1 MAPAVLA
8 TLNEPSFQGQCGAVF
23 MRKFTS
29 QSVPENTNNPF
40 PSLFN
45 PNPSPN
51 FDSIHRSN
59 SSKQFDDSSDFGA
72 YATFN
77 VAGYTSSQ
85 LRELKKRLTS
95 ELEQIRIL
103 RERIESGT
111 FETQQVYNTPEVSA
125 VRSAPTNSFA
135 GETNDLGLKK
145 KKPKKNGSG
154 LKRCNPF
161 ATEESHMKR
170 PAASDP
176 ESEKL
181 LAGMLNTCSQILGKL
196 MKHKWAWVFNT
207 PVDVVGLGL
216 HDYHLIVKKPMDLG
230 TVKMN
235 LEKRFYVSPLD
246 FATDVRLTFRN
257 AMAYNPKGQD
267 VYFMAEKLLDQFDVM
282 FNPAFKKF
290 EAQQLKLTCSSSRPE
305 SEFMQRQWNQ
315 TPMAAIARRGTE
327 QISIAKKLDSVKPPQ
342 PTLPPQ
348 VVEPPLVQTPSP
360 SPPPPP
366 PPAVQPQP
374 PLPQPVTEVDAPPDV
389 TEVTKVRKGKLP
401 KPKAKDPNKR
411 LMTMEEKSK
420 LGMNLQDLPP
430 EKLGQLVQILR
441 KRNGHLAQDGD
452 EIELDIEAVDNETLW
467 ELDRF
472 VTNYKKMAS
481 KIKRQGFIRNASTP
495 PRNMTSVAAEMGSA
509 EKRTRKG
516 DAGEEDVDIGEDI
529 PIEDYPSVEI
539 ERDGTAVAAAASS
552 GSSSSGS
559 SSSSS
564 GSSSSDS
571 GSGGSSS
578 GSDSDADSVQSP
590 FVESKEAH

>member
-8 TLNEPSFQGQCGAVF
+8 TLNEPSYLEQCGAVF
-23 MRKFTS
+23 MRKFTN
-29 QSVPENTNNPF
+29 QSLPENTNHLP
-40 PSLFN
+40 PLLN
-45 PNPSPN
+45 PNPN
-51 FDSIHRSN
+51 FDKSN
-59 SSKQFDDSSDFGA
+59 SSKQFDDSSSFGS

-77 VAGYTSSQ
+77 VAGYTSNQ
-85 LRELKKRLTS
+85 LRELKKRFTS
-95 ELEQIRIL
+95 ELEQVRIL

-111 FETQQVYNTPEVSA
+111 FDTQQSYTLPEVPA
-125 VRSAPTNSFA
+125 VRSAPLNSFA
-135 GETNDLGLKK
+135 GQTNELGPKK
-145 KKPKKNGSG
+145 KKQKKNLSA
-154 LKRCNPF
+154 LKRCNQL
-161 ATEESHMKR
+161 AL
-170 PAASDP
+170 DP

-181 LAGMLNTCSQILGKL
+181 LAGMLNTCGQILVKL

-216 HDYHLIVKKPMDLG
+216 HDYHVIVKKPMDLG
-230 TVKMN
+230 TVKLN
-235 LEKRFYVSPLD
+235 LDKGFYVSPLD
-246 FATDVRLTFRN
+246 FATDVRLTFNN

-267 VYFMAEKLLDQFDVM
+267 VFFMAEKLLDHFDGM

-290 EAQQLKLTCSSSRPE
+290 EAQQRKLTGSSSRPE
-305 SEFMQRQWNQ
+305 PEFKAEFKPEFKQRQWNQ
-315 TPMAAIARRGTE
+315 DPMVANPRKGTE

-348 VVEPPLVQTPSP
+348 LVEPTRVQSP

-366 PPAVQPQP
+366 PPVVQPRPQS
-374 PLPQPVTEVDAPPDV
+374 PLPQPVTEVEVPPDLS
-389 TEVTKVRKGKLP
+389 EVTKGRKGKLP

-430 EKLGQLVQILR
+430 EKLGQLVQILK

-481 KIKRQGFIRNASTP
+481 KIKRQGFIRNVTTP
-495 PRNMTSVAAEMGSA
+495 PRNMTSLAEIGSA

-516 DAGEEDVDIGEDI
+516 DGGEEDVDIGEDI

-590 FVESKEAH
+590 FVEAKEAQ

>member
-1 MAPAVLA
+1 MAPAVLG
-8 TLNEPSFQGQCGAVF
+8 TLNEPSYQEQCGAVF
-23 MRKFTS
+23 MRKFTN
-29 QSVPENTNNPF
+29 QSVTENTNNLP
-40 PSLFN
+40 LFN
-45 PNPSPN
+45 PNPNPN
-51 FDSIHRSN
+51 FDRSN
-59 SSKQFDDSSDFGA
+59 SSNQFDDSSEFGS

-77 VAGYTSSQ
+77 IAGYTSNQ
-85 LRELKKRLTS
+85 LRELKKRFTS

-111 FETQQVYNTPEVSA
+111 FETQQAYTIPEVPA
-125 VRSAPTNSFA
+125 VRSAPLNSFA
-135 GETNDLGLKK
+135 GEKNDLGPKK
-145 KKPKKNGSG
+145 KKQKKNVSG
-154 LKRCNPF
+154 LKRGNQF
-161 ATEESHMKR
+161 
-170 PAASDP
+170 AASDP

-181 LAGMLNTCSQILGKL
+181 LAGMLNTCGQILVKL

-216 HDYHLIVKKPMDLG
+216 HDYHQVVKKPMDLG
-230 TVKMN
+230 TVKLN
-235 LEKRFYVSPLD
+235 LDKGFYVSPID
-246 FATDVRLTFRN
+246 FATDVRLTFNN
-257 AMAYNPKGQD
+257 AMTYNPKGQD
-267 VYFMAEKLLDQFDVM
+267 VYFMADKLLDHFDGM

-290 EAQQLKLTCSSSRPE
+290 EAQQLKLSGSSSRPE
-305 SEFMQRQWNQ
+305 PESKAEVKQRHWYQNP
-315 TPMAAIARRGTE
+315 PMVANPRKGTE
-327 QISIAKKLDSVKPPQ
+327 QISIAKKLDSVKPPL
-342 PTLPPQ
+342 PALPPQ
-348 VVEPPLVQTPSP
+348 LVEPSRVQSP

-366 PPAVQPQP
+366 PVVEPQV
-374 PLPQPVTEVDAPPDV
+374 PQPVIEVEAPPDV
-389 TEVTKVRKGKLP
+389 SEVTKGRKGKLP

-481 KIKRQGFIRNASTP
+481 KIKRQGFIRNVSTP
-495 PRNMTSVAAEMGSA
+495 PRNMTSVAEMGSA
-509 EKRTRKG
+509 EKRTRRG

-529 PIEDYPSVEI
+529 PIEDYPSVES
-539 ERDGTAVAAAASS
+539 ERDGTAVAGS

-559 SSSSS
+559 SSSSGGS
-564 GSSSSDS
+564 SSSSDS

-590 FVESKEAH
+590 FVEAKEAQ

>member
-1 MAPAVLA
+1 MAPAVLS
-8 TLNEPSFQGQCGAVF
+8 TLNEPSFHGQCGAVF
-23 MRKFTS
+23 MRKFTK
-29 QSVPENTNNPF
+29 QSVAENSSSPL
-40 PSLFN
+40 PPLFSPN
-45 PNPSPN
+45 PNPN
-51 FDSIHRSN
+51 FDS
-59 SSKQFDDSSDFGA
+59 SKGFDDSSNYGG

-77 VAGYTSSQ
+77 LAGYNSSQ
-85 LRELKKRLTS
+85 LRELKKRFTS

-111 FETQQVYNTPEVSA
+111 FESQRVEVSA
-125 VRSAPTNSFA
+125 VRVES
-135 GETNDLGLKK
+135 K
-145 KKPKKNGSG
+145 
-154 LKRCNPF
+154 KRCNPF
-161 ATEESHMKR
+161 GSEETPPKR
-170 PAASDP
+170 ERVLAS
-176 ESEKL
+176 
-181 LAGMLNTCSQILGKL
+181 MLNTCGQMLVKL

-230 TVKMN
+230 TVKLN
-235 LEKRFYVSPLD
+235 LEKGFYVSPLD

-267 VYFMAEKLLDQFDVM
+267 VYFMAEKLLDQFDVV

-290 EAQQLKLTCSSSRPE
+290 EAQLVKVKQKHWSQSPVE
-305 SEFMQRQWNQ
+305 ANV
-315 TPMAAIARRGTE
+315 RRGTE
-327 QISIAKKLDSVKPPQ
+327 QISIAKKLDSVKPLQ
-342 PTLPPQ
+342 PTLSPPQ
-348 VVEPPLVQTPSP
+348 VVEPARERT
-360 SPPPPP
+360 PPPPP
-366 PPAVQPQP
+366 QV
-374 PLPQPVTEVDAPPDV
+374 EAPPDV
-389 TEVTKVRKGKLP
+389 SEVTKGRNGKLP

-420 LGMNLQDLPP
+420 LGMYLQDLPP

-481 KIKRQGFIRNASTP
+481 KIKRQGFIHNVSTP
-495 PRNMTSVAAEMGSA
+495 PAARHMASDAEIGSA

-590 FVESKEAH
+590 FVEAKEAQG

>member
-8 TLNEPSFQGQCGAVF
+8 TLNEPSFHGQCGAVF
-23 MRKFTS
+23 MRKFTK
-29 QSVPENTNNPF
+29 QSVAENSNSPL
-40 PSLFN
+40 PPLFN
-45 PNPSPN
+45 PNPN
-51 FDSIHRSN
+51 FD
-59 SSKQFDDSSDFGA
+59 SSKQFDDSSNYGG

-77 VAGYTSSQ
+77 LSGYSSSQ
-85 LRELKKRLTS
+85 LKELKKRFTS

-111 FETQQVYNTPEVSA
+111 FETQHIYTTPEVPA
-125 VRSAPTNSFA
+125 VRSAPA
-135 GETNDLGLKK
+135 GETNELVLKK
-145 KKPKKNGSG
+145 HKPK
-154 LKRCNPF
+154 KRCNPF
-161 ATEESHMKR
+161 ASEETTHPKR
-170 PAASDP
+170 RSNP
-176 ESEKL
+176 ESEKA
-181 LAGMLNTCSQILGKL
+181 LAVMLSTCNQMLVKL

-216 HDYHLIVKKPMDLG
+216 HDYYLIVKKPMDLG
-230 TVKMN
+230 TVKLN
-235 LEKRFYVSPLD
+235 LEKGFYVSPLD

-267 VYFMAEKLLDQFDVM
+267 VYFMAEKLLDQFDLM

-290 EAQQLKLTCSSSRPE
+290 EAQQVKKLTGSSSRLEPE
-305 SEFMQRQWNQ
+305 VKQRVWNQ
-315 TPMAAIARRGTE
+315 SPMEANVRRGTE
-327 QISIAKKLDSVKPPQ
+327 QISIAKKLDSVKPLQ
-342 PTLPPQ
+342 PTLSPQ
-348 VVEPPLVQTPSP
+348 VVEPPRERTPSP
-360 SPPPPP
+360 SPPSPPEE
-366 PPAVQPQP
+366 VQAQP
-374 PLPQPVTEVDAPPDV
+374 LVSEVEAAAPDV
-389 TEVTKVRKGKLP
+389 SEVTKGRKGKLP

-481 KIKRQGFIRNASTP
+481 KIKRQGFIHNVSTP
-495 PRNMTSVAAEMGSA
+495 PAAINMASEAEMGSA

-539 ERDGTAVAAAASS
+539 ERDGTAAAAAASS

-590 FVESKEAH
+590 FVEAKEAQG

>member
-1 MAPAVLA
+1 
-8 TLNEPSFQGQCGAVF
+8 
-23 MRKFTS
+23 
-29 QSVPENTNNPF
+29 
-40 PSLFN
+40 
-45 PNPSPN
+45 
-51 FDSIHRSN
+51 
-59 SSKQFDDSSDFGA
+59 
-72 YATFN
+72 
-77 VAGYTSSQ
+77 
-85 LRELKKRLTS
+85 
-95 ELEQIRIL
+95 
-103 RERIESGT
+103 
-111 FETQQVYNTPEVSA
+111 
-125 VRSAPTNSFA
+125 
-135 GETNDLGLKK
+135 
-145 KKPKKNGSG
+145 
-154 LKRCNPF
+154 
-161 ATEESHMKR
+161 
-170 PAASDP
+170 
-176 ESEKL
+176 
-181 LAGMLNTCSQILGKL
+181 

-230 TVKMN
+230 TVKLN
-235 LEKRFYVSPLD
+235 LEKGFYVSPLD

-290 EAQQLKLTCSSSRPE
+290 EAQLVKLTGSTSR
-305 SEFMQRQWNQ
+305 SEPVVKQRQWSQSPVEGNV
-315 TPMAAIARRGTE
+315 RRGTE
-327 QISIAKKLDSVKPPQ
+327 QISIAKKLDSVKPLE
-342 PTLPPQ
+342 PTLSPPQ
-348 VVEPPLVQTPSP
+348 
-360 SPPPPP
+360 
-366 PPAVQPQP
+366 
-374 PLPQPVTEVDAPPDV
+374 
-389 TEVTKVRKGKLP
+389 LP

-481 KIKRQGFIRNASTP
+481 KIKRQGFILNVSTP
-495 PRNMTSVAAEMGSA
+495 PAARHMASEAEMGSA

-590 FVESKEAH
+590 FVEAKEAQG

>member
-23 MRKFTS
+23 MRKFTN
-29 QSVPENTNNPF
+29 QSLAENSN
-40 PSLFN
+40 FN
-45 PNPSPN
+45 PNPNPN

-59 SSKQFDDSSDFGA
+59 SSKQLDDSSDFGG
-72 YATFN
+72 YTTLN
-77 VAGYTSSQ
+77 VDGYTSIQ
-85 LRELKKRLTS
+85 LKELKNRLKS

-111 FETQQVYNTPEVSA
+111 FETRT
-125 VRSAPTNSFA
+125 APTNSFA
-135 GETNDLGLKK
+135 GETNDFGPKK
-145 KKPKKNGSG
+145 KKKNGSG

-161 ATEESHMKR
+161 TSEETHLKR
-170 PAASDP
+170 PAVSDP

-181 LAGMLNTCSQILGKL
+181 MAGMLNSCGQILVKL

-230 TVKMN
+230 TVKLN
-235 LEKRFYVSPLD
+235 LDKGFYVSPID
-246 FATDVRLTFRN
+246 FATDVRLTFNN

-267 VYFMAEKLLDQFDVM
+267 VYFMADKLLDHFDGM
-282 FNPAFKKF
+282 FGPVIKKF
-290 EAQQLKLTCSSSRPE
+290 EAQMLKLTGSTSRLEPE
-305 SEFMQRQWNQ
+305 FKPRQWNQ
-315 TPMAAIARRGTE
+315 NPMPVPVKAKKGTE
-327 QISIAKKLDSVKPPQ
+327 QISIAKKIESVKPPQ

-348 VVEPPLVQTPSP
+348 LVEPPRVQSP

-366 PPAVQPQP
+366 PAPVAQPQPQP
-374 PLPQPVTEVDAPPDV
+374 PPSIPQAVSEVEAPLPDV
-389 TEVTKVRKGKLP
+389 GEVTKGRKGKLP

-420 LGMNLQDLPP
+420 LGMNLQDLPQ

-481 KIKRQGFIRNASTP
+481 KIKRQGFIRNVSTP
-495 PRNMTSVAAEMGSA
+495 PRNITSLTEMGSA

-539 ERDGTAVAAAASS
+539 ERDGTAIAAAAASS

-564 GSSSSDS
+564 GSSSSES
-571 GSGGSSS
+571 GSGASSS

-590 FVESKEAH
+590 FVEAKEAQ

>member
-1 MAPAVLA
+1 MAPAVLG
-8 TLNEPSFQGQCGAVF
+8 TLNEPSYQEQCGAVF
-23 MRKFTS
+23 MRKFTN
-29 QSVPENTNNPF
+29 QSVTENTNNLP
-40 PSLFN
+40 LVN
-45 PNPSPN
+45 PNPNPN
-51 FDSIHRSN
+51 FDRSN
-59 SSKQFDDSSDFGA
+59 SSKQFDDSSEFGS

-77 VAGYTSSQ
+77 IAGYTSNQ
-85 LRELKKRLTS
+85 LRELKKRFTS

-111 FETQQVYNTPEVSA
+111 FETQQAYTIPEVPA
-125 VRSAPTNSFA
+125 VRSAPLNSFA
-135 GETNDLGLKK
+135 GEKNDLGPKK
-145 KKPKKNGSG
+145 KKQKKNVSG
-154 LKRCNPF
+154 LKRGNQF
-161 ATEESHMKR
+161 AT
-170 PAASDP
+170 SDP

-181 LAGMLNTCSQILGKL
+181 LAGMLNTCGQILVKL

-216 HDYHLIVKKPMDLG
+216 HDYHQVVKKPMDLG
-230 TVKMN
+230 TVKLN
-235 LEKRFYVSPLD
+235 LDKGFYVSPID
-246 FATDVRLTFRN
+246 FATDVRLTFNN
-257 AMAYNPKGQD
+257 AMTYNPKGQD
-267 VYFMAEKLLDQFDVM
+267 VYFMADKLLDHFDGM

-290 EAQQLKLTCSSSRPE
+290 EAQQLKLTGSSSRLEPE
-305 SEFMQRQWNQ
+305 VKQRHWNQ
-315 TPMAAIARRGTE
+315 NSPMVANPRKGTE
-327 QISIAKKLDSVKPPQ
+327 QISIAKKLDSVKPPL
-342 PTLPPQ
+342 PALPPQ
-348 VVEPPLVQTPSP
+348 LVEPSRVQSP

-366 PPAVQPQP
+366 PPPVVEPQ
-374 PLPQPVTEVDAPPDV
+374 LPQLVIEVEAPPDV
-389 TEVTKVRKGKLP
+389 SDVTKGRKGKLP

-481 KIKRQGFIRNASTP
+481 KIKRQGFIRNVSTP
-495 PRNMTSVAAEMGSA
+495 PRNMTSVAEMGSA
-509 EKRTRKG
+509 EKRTRRG

-539 ERDGTAVAAAASS
+539 ERDGTAVAGS

-559 SSSSS
+559 SSSSG
-564 GSSSSDS
+564 GSSSSS

-590 FVESKEAH
+590 FVEAKEAQ

>member
-1 MAPAVLA
+1 MAPAVLG
-8 TLNEPSFQGQCGAVF
+8 TLNEPSYQEQCGAVF
-23 MRKFTS
+23 MRKFTN
-29 QSVPENTNNPF
+29 QSVTENTNNLP
-40 PSLFN
+40 LVN
-45 PNPSPN
+45 PNPNPN
-51 FDSIHRSN
+51 FDRSN
-59 SSKQFDDSSDFGA
+59 SSKQFDDSSEFGS

-77 VAGYTSSQ
+77 IAGYTSNQ
-85 LRELKKRLTS
+85 LRELKKRFTS

-111 FETQQVYNTPEVSA
+111 FETQQAYTIPEVPA
-125 VRSAPTNSFA
+125 VRSAPLNSFA
-135 GETNDLGLKK
+135 GEKNDLGPKK
-145 KKPKKNGSG
+145 KKQKKNVSG
-154 LKRCNPF
+154 LKRGNQF
-161 ATEESHMKR
+161 AT
-170 PAASDP
+170 SDP

-181 LAGMLNTCSQILGKL
+181 LAGMLNTCGQILVKL

-216 HDYHLIVKKPMDLG
+216 HDYHQVVKKPMDLG
-230 TVKMN
+230 TVKLN
-235 LEKRFYVSPLD
+235 LDKGFYVSPID
-246 FATDVRLTFRN
+246 FATDVRLTFNN
-257 AMAYNPKGQD
+257 AMTYNPKGQD
-267 VYFMAEKLLDQFDVM
+267 VYFMADKLLDHFDGM

-290 EAQQLKLTCSSSRPE
+290 EAQQLKLTGSSSRLEPE
-305 SEFMQRQWNQ
+305 VKQRHWNQ
-315 TPMAAIARRGTE
+315 NSPMVANPRKGTE
-327 QISIAKKLDSVKPPQ
+327 QISIAKKLDSVKPPL
-342 PTLPPQ
+342 PALPPQ
-348 VVEPPLVQTPSP
+348 LVEPSRVQSP

-366 PPAVQPQP
+366 PPPVVEPQ
-374 PLPQPVTEVDAPPDV
+374 LPQLVIEVEAPPDV
-389 TEVTKVRKGKLP
+389 SDVTKGRKGKLP

-481 KIKRQGFIRNASTP
+481 KIKRQGFIRNVSTP
-495 PRNMTSVAAEMGSA
+495 PRNMTSVAEMGSA
-509 EKRTRKG
+509 EKRTRRG

-539 ERDGTAVAAAASS
+539 ERDGTAVAGS

-559 SSSSS
+559 SSSSGGS
-564 GSSSSDS
+564 SSSSDS

-590 FVESKEAH
+590 FVEAKEAQ

>member
-1 MAPAVLA
+1 MAPAVLG
-8 TLNEPSFQGQCGAVF
+8 TLNEPSYQEQCGAVF
-23 MRKFTS
+23 MRKFTN
-29 QSVPENTNNPF
+29 QSVTENTNNLP
-40 PSLFN
+40 LFN
-45 PNPSPN
+45 PNPNPN
-51 FDSIHRSN
+51 FDRSN
-59 SSKQFDDSSDFGA
+59 SSKQFDDSSEFGS

-77 VAGYTSSQ
+77 IAGYTSNQ
-85 LRELKKRLTS
+85 LRELKKRFTS

-111 FETQQVYNTPEVSA
+111 FETQQAYTIPEVPA
-125 VRSAPTNSFA
+125 VRSAPLNSFA
-135 GETNDLGLKK
+135 GEKNDLGPKK
-145 KKPKKNGSG
+145 KKQKKNVSG
-154 LKRCNPF
+154 LKRSNQF
-161 ATEESHMKR
+161 TD
-170 PAASDP
+170 SDP

-181 LAGMLNTCSQILGKL
+181 LAGMLNTCGQILVKL

-216 HDYHLIVKKPMDLG
+216 HDYHQVVKKPMDLG
-230 TVKMN
+230 TVKLN
-235 LEKRFYVSPLD
+235 LDKGFYVSPID
-246 FATDVRLTFRN
+246 FATDVRLTFNN
-257 AMAYNPKGQD
+257 AMTYNPKGQD
-267 VYFMAEKLLDQFDVM
+267 VYFMADKLLDHFDGM

-290 EAQQLKLTCSSSRPE
+290 EAQQLKLTGSSSRLEPE
-305 SEFMQRQWNQ
+305 VKQRHWNQ
-315 TPMAAIARRGTE
+315 NSPMVANPRKGTE
-327 QISIAKKLDSVKPPQ
+327 QISIAKKLDSVKPPL
-342 PTLPPQ
+342 PALPPQ
-348 VVEPPLVQTPSP
+348 LVEPSRVQSP

-366 PPAVQPQP
+366 PPPVVEPQ
-374 PLPQPVTEVDAPPDV
+374 LPQLVIEVEAPPDV
-389 TEVTKVRKGKLP
+389 SDVTKGRKGKLP

-411 LMTMEEKSK
+411 LMTIEQKSK

-481 KIKRQGFIRNASTP
+481 KIKRQGFIRNVSTP
-495 PRNMTSVAAEMGSA
+495 PRNMTSVAEMGSA
-509 EKRTRKG
+509 EKRTRRG

-539 ERDGTAVAAAASS
+539 ERDGTAVAGS

-559 SSSSS
+559 SSSSGGS
-564 GSSSSDS
+564 SSSSDS

-590 FVESKEAH
+590 FVEAKEAQ

>member
-8 TLNEPSFQGQCGAVF
+8 TLNKPSLQGQCGAVF
-23 MRKFTS
+23 MRKLTN
-29 QSVPENTNNPF
+29 QSVAENSNRPL
-40 PSLFN
+40 PLFS
-45 PNPSPN
+45 PNPTPN
-51 FDSIHRSN
+51 FNSIHRCN
-59 SSKQFDDSSDFGA
+59 SSKQVNDASDFGG
-72 YATFN
+72 YATFD

-85 LRELKKRLTS
+85 LRELKNRLTS

-111 FETQQVYNTPEVSA
+111 FEAQQSYTTPEISA

-145 KKPKKNGSG
+145 KNSKKNGPG

-161 ATEESHMKR
+161 ASEEPHLKR
-170 PAASDP
+170 PVVSNP
-176 ESEKL
+176 ESEKA
-181 LAGMLNTCSQILGKL
+181 LAGMLNTCSQILVKL

-230 TVKMN
+230 TVKLN
-235 LEKRFYVSPLD
+235 LEKRFYGSPLD
-246 FATDVRLTFRN
+246 FATDVRLTFNN

-267 VYFMAEKLLDQFDVM
+267 VYFMAEKLLDHFDRM
-282 FNPAFKKF
+282 FDPAFQKF
-290 EAQQLKLTCSSSRPE
+290 EAQQLKLTGSSSRPE
-305 SEFMQRQWNQ
+305 PEFKQRHWNQ
-315 TPMAAIARRGTE
+315 NPMVANARKGTE

-342 PTLPPQ
+342 PALPPQ
-348 VVEPPLVQTPSP
+348 LVEPPRVQTPSP

-366 PPAVQPQP
+366 PPVVQPQP
-374 PLPQPVTEVDAPPDV
+374 PLSQPVNELEAPPAV
-389 TEVTKVRKGKLP
+389 IEVTKGRKGKLP

-411 LMTMEEKSK
+411 LMTLEEKSK

-452 EIELDIEAVDNETLW
+452 EIELDIEALDNETLW

-481 KIKRQGFIRNASTP
+481 KIKRQGFIRNVSTP
-495 PRNMTSVAAEMGSA
+495 PRNMTSLPEMGSA

-539 ERDGTAVAAAASS
+539 ERDGTAVAVAAAASS

-564 GSSSSDS
+564 FSSSSDS
-571 GSGGSSS
+571 GSS
-578 GSDSDADSVQSP
+578 GSDSDADGVQSP
-590 FVESKEAH
+590 FVEAKERL